1 MTDWLEHFAAFERWA
16 EPVVVV
22 TVARVEGS
30 APREVG
36 ARILIGLDRIRGTI
50 GGGTLE
56 HKAIA
61 SARDMLA
68 SDEAPARLESTPLGP
83 ALGQCCGGNVA
94 LHFERFKPRAT
105 PSWIKALRAAQA
117 AGKPAVLVSEIEAPT
132 ARHLVVTSTT
142 ETGEPMPAGKAVLRR
157 AREFIAGGIFPAA
170 KGGLLYELTGQH
182 PWHIV
187 LFGAGH
193 VGRALIW
200 VLNGVSGRITWID
213 GRPDQFP
220 EEIPGNVTKII
231 TNDAETAVDEAPTGA
246 YYLIMTH
253 SHAIDLELV
262 EAVLR
267 RGDFAYLGLIGSATK
282 RTRFERRLRSRGISD
297 KELRRLT
304 CPIGIGGITGKS
316 PAAIAIS
323 VAAELLQ
330 LHEMHAAISPVERTA

>member
-36 ARILIGLDRIRGTI
+36 ARILIGPDRIKGTI

-56 HKAIA
+56 YKAIA
-61 SARDMLA
+61 SARAMLA
-68 SDEAPARLESTPLGP
+68 GDSAPARLETTPLGP

-94 LHFERFKPRAT
+94 LHFERIEPRAR
-105 PSWIKALRAAQA
+105 PSWIEALRAAQA
-117 AGKPAVLVSEIEAPT
+117 ASQPAVLVSDIESPT
-132 ARHLVVTSTT
+132 ARHFVVTATT

-157 AREFIAGGIFPAA
+157 ARECLAGGNLPAS

-193 VGRALIW
+193 VGRALVS
-200 VLNGVSGRITWID
+200 VLAGVPSRITWID
-213 GRPDQFP
+213 GRADQFP
-220 EEIPGNVTKII
+220 EEIPGNVTKML

-246 YYLIMTH
+246 YFLIMTH

-282 RTRFERRLRSRGISD
+282 RARFERRLRVRGITD
-297 KELRRLT
+297 KQLRRLT
-304 CPIGIGGITGKS
+304 CPIGIAGIAGKS

-323 VAAELLQ
+323 AAAELLR
-330 LHEMHAAISPVERTA
+330 LHETRAAVSPAERSA